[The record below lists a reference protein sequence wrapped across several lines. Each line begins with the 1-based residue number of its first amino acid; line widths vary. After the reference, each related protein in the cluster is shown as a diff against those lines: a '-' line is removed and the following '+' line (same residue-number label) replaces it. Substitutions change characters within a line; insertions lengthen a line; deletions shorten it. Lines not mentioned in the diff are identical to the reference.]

1 MRRLRVWIRRLG
13 DTFHKSKREKD
24 LAEEIEANL
33 QFHIDENIRAGMT
46 PQEARRQARI
56 RFGSVESTTEAV
68 REQRGVPFLETLA
81 RDVGYTLRML
91 RQGKAWAA
99 VAILALALG
108 IGANTAIFNAANSL
122 FLKQLPVADP
132 DRLVRLR
139 WAGANDMATSS
150 GDYGYNGTDASGREL
165 HGSFSYSAFEAMQ
178 RANQTMDGMFAFT
191 PMGNLNVVVEGNA
204 EIASGL
210 VVSGA
215 YFGVLRVQPILGRA
229 ITPDDDNSSATSVA
243 MLSYSYWMTRFGGD
257 PSILG
262 KTAVVTGTPATII
275 GITPPG
281 FLGVQRMGDTT
292 PADIIL
298 PLSHEPRFSLNR
310 NRGVRANQPSNWW
323 LYIMGRLKPGATT
336 AQVEGNLNSV
346 FQQAARDGWKIYFD
360 RQSPENQKRNA
371 NRTAVPEL
379 HVDAG
384 SRGLYEISP
393 DTVAVISVLSV
404 VSGLILL
411 IVCANLANLLLSRA
425 AGRQREI
432 AVRLSL
438 GASRSRLIQQLL
450 TESVI
455 LAGVGG
461 ALGLVVSYWC
471 RELMPWAGPL
481 SGVDIATFGFAT
493 GISFAT
499 GILFGIAPAFRAT
512 RVPLATTLKDNNR
525 GVSRSRNF
533 LSKTLIVVQVAMS
546 LTILVSAGLLLRTL
560 VNLRSAETGLKPSTL
575 LVFQLNP
582 LLTRYDQ
589 PAAFRL
595 YENVTNAVEALPGI
609 QSVSVSEVWI
619 LTGHE
624 IIAGLSIPERQPDS
638 VGTIHTLLVGPRF
651 FTTMGIPLLRG
662 REFVLSDNMQAQKVA
677 IINEAAARKYFNG
690 ENPIGQRI
698 DIEISKNFEIVGVVR
713 DSKYATVRKEADPA
727 VFLAF
732 LQNRI
737 ASMNFEVRTTA
748 DPALL
753 MSQVRESL
761 RRIDPDLPVMNM
773 STHAALIDESFAQER
788 FLAQAYTLFGLLAAT
803 LAGLGLFGVLS
814 YGVAR
819 RTNEIGIRMAI
830 GARSSQVIQMVLR
843 ESLLVVVVG
852 IVLGIA
858 GSLVASRLIATLLF
872 GVAST
877 DVLTLSLVSVAM
889 IAISALAAFVPARR
903 ASRIDPTIAL
913 RHE

>member
-1 MRRLRVWIRRLG
+1 VLRAALRRLAGVL
-13 DTFHKSKREKD
+13 KKRQHED
-24 LAEEIEANL
+24 DFQRELEANL
-33 QFHIDENIRAGMT
+33 QFHIDDNIRAGMT
-46 PQEARRQARI
+46 PAEARRQALL
-56 RFGSVESTTEAV
+56 RFGSVDSTAEAV
-68 REQRGVPFLETLA
+68 RERRGVPFLETLA
-81 RDVGYTLRML
+81 RDVGYTLRLL
-91 RQGKAWAA
+91 RQNKAWAA
-99 VAILALALG
+99 VAIVALALG

-150 GDYGYNGTDASGREL
+150 GDYGYSGTDASGREL
-165 HGSFSYSAFEAMQ
+165 HGSFSYSAFDAMQ

-210 VVSGA
+210 VVSGD
-215 YFGVLRVQPILGRA
+215 YFRVLRVRPVLGRE
-229 ITPDDDNSSATSVA
+229 IMPDDDNPSATSVA

-257 PSILG
+257 PLILG

-298 PLSHEPRFSLNR
+298 PLNHEPRFSLYR

-323 LYIMGRLKPGATT
+323 LYIMGRLKSGAT
-336 AQVEGNLNSV
+336 ASQVEGNLNSV

-379 HVDAG
+379 RVDAG
-384 SRGLYEISP
+384 GRGLYEIPP
-393 DTVAVISVLSV
+393 DTVTVIRVLSV

-432 AVRLSL
+432 SVRLSL

-455 LAGVGG
+455 LASIGG
-461 ALGLVVSYWC
+461 ALGVVVSYWC
-471 RELMPWAGPL
+471 RELLPWAGPL
-481 SGVDIATFGFAT
+481 SGFDVATFGFAT

-512 RVPLATTLKDNNR
+512 RVPLATTLKDNTR
-525 GVSRSRNF
+525 GVTRSRNF
-533 LSKTLIVVQVAMS
+533 LSKTLIVVQVAVS

-560 VNLRSAETGLKPSTL
+560 LNLRNAETGLSPSTL

-589 PAAFRL
+589 PAALRL
-595 YENVTNAVEALPGI
+595 YERVTNELEAQPGI

-624 IIAGLSIPERQPDS
+624 IITSLNVPERQPDP
-638 VGTIHTLLVGPRF
+638 VGPIHTLLVGPKF
-651 FTTMGIPLLRG
+651 FSTMGIPLLQG
-662 REFVLSDNMQAQKVA
+662 REFVPSDNMQASKVA
-677 IINEAAARKYFNG
+677 IINEATARKYFNG

-698 DIEISKNFEIVGVVR
+698 DLETNKNFEIVGIAR
-713 DSKYATVRKEADPA
+713 DGKYANVRKAADPA

-737 ASMNFEVRTTA
+737 ASMSFEVRTTA

-753 MSQVRESL
+753 MPQVRESL
-761 RRIDPDLPVMNM
+761 RRIDADLPVMNL
-773 STHAALIDESFAQER
+773 STHAAQIEDSFAQER
-788 FLAQAYTLFGLLAAT
+788 FLAQAYTLFGVLAAT

-814 YGVAR
+814 YSVVR

-830 GARSSQVIQMVLR
+830 GAHSSQVMQMVLR
-843 ESLLVVVVG
+843 ESLLVVVLG

-858 GSLVASRLIATLLF
+858 GSLVANRLIATLLF

-877 DVLTLSLVSVAM
+877 DVLTLGLVSAAM

-903 ASRIDPTIAL
+903 ASRIDPSIAL